1 MMADLKHFSPKS
13 ELSASEN
20 LAEFIRMCRDDLS
33 VFGADLN
40 WRDTSWPKAANFTK
54 LGAHSKGFHASDKL
68 DDAFIDFAKAYFR
81 YQQGHHPTGTK
92 NESKALRVIEVAL
105 LQTMRKAEL
114 AGLNFAILDEAAV
127 LAREHY
133 SSMAAY
139 HCGRELQR
147 LARFVSEKHLIPSDL
162 STWQSPLKKPSDM
175 GIRTGAKAK
184 AIQEKK
190 LPSQEALD
198 ALAEIFANN
207 PTAPKDIFTTSTF
220 AMTMCAPVRISEIL
234 DLPADCEVEE
244 KDSKGLVQ
252 YGWRFY
258 SAKGYEGDVKWIPE
272 IMVPVAKE
280 AVSRIRTLTESSRS
294 LAKWMEHYPGKPY
307 RHDECPDVDDDE
319 PLTVF
324 QACAFL
330 GLARDSWKACIRS
343 LNSAKLEPNDD
354 VHTLNSLWQ
363 NVLARQP
370 EGFPWLNKEKKI
382 KYSNALF
389 CMTRNLLGDQ
399 RGTSPV
405 ILWAPTNNVFNNN
418 LSPRESLQS
427 TYHQSIFDRHGY
439 KASDGSSLK
448 LTSHQSRH
456 LLNTLANRGGLTQ
469 EQLAKWAGRADPKQ
483 NRVYNHMSE
492 WEMVAKAEAL
502 DTSLTLFGPQGEVS
516 QHIPVSTQEINLME
530 RGAVHV
536 SLWGMCSHDF
546 IMSPCEKFRD
556 CLNCEEHVCIKGLG
570 KDNAERLERIKMR
583 LSQVEKD
590 YTEAQAAVNNGYA
603 GADRWYEYHQKTVER
618 LRQLVEILESPQI
631 PDGAQIKLRDGKDFS
646 HLRRVIRVKAVEAL
660 EEKTPDATLLS
671 EMSRLLGGRHG

>member
-1 MMADLKHFSPKS
+1 MADLRHFSS
-13 ELSASEN
+13 NSDLSASES
-20 LAEFIRMCRDDLS
+20 LAEFIRMCRDGLT
-33 VFGADLN
+33 VFGAHLN
-40 WRDTSWPKAANFTK
+40 WNDMSWPRAANFTK
-54 LGAHSKGFHASDKL
+54 LGTHRKGLQASNRL

-81 YQQGHHPTGTK
+81 YQQGHHPTDNK
-92 NESKALRVIEVAL
+92 NESKALRAIEAAL
-105 LQTMRKAEL
+105 LQRTGRAEL
-114 AGLNFAILDEAAV
+114 EGLDFAVLDEAAV
-127 LAREHY
+127 LARGHY
-133 SSMAAY
+133 GPMTAY
-139 HCGRELQR
+139 SCGLELQR

-162 STWQSPLKKPSDM
+162 STWKSPIKKPAD
-175 GIRTGAKAK
+175 ITIQTGAKAK
-184 AIQEKK
+184 AAQEKK

-198 ALAEIFANN
+198 ALAEIFAND
-207 PTAPKDIFTTSTF
+207 PTDPKDIFTSSTF

-244 KDSKGLVQ
+244 KDSTGVVQ

-258 SAKGYEGDVKWIPE
+258 SGKGYEGDVKWIPE

-280 AVSRIRTLTESSRS
+280 AVSRIRSLTESARS
-294 LAKWMEHYPGKPY
+294 LAKWIENYPHKPY
-307 RHDECPDVDDDE
+307 RHSECPDVDDDE

-324 QACAFL
+324 QACEFL
-330 GLARDSWKACIRS
+330 GLVRDSRRTCTSS
-343 LNSAKLEPNDD
+343 LGGVKLEAKDG
-354 VHTLNSLWQ
+354 VHTLNSLWKY
-363 NVLARQP
+363 VLARQP
-370 EGFPWLNKEKKI
+370 EEFPWLNKEKKI

-389 CMTRNLLGDQ
+389 CMSRNLIGSQ

-405 ILWAPTNNVFNNN
+405 ILWSPTHNVFNNT
-418 LSPRESLQS
+418 LRTRESLQDS
-427 TYHQSIFDRHGY
+427 NSKSIFDRHGY
-439 KASDGSSLK
+439 KASDGSPLR

-502 DTSLTLFGPQGEVS
+502 DTSLTLFGPKGEVDL
-516 QHIPVSTQEINLME
+516 HVPVSTQEINLMG
-530 RGAVHV
+530 RGAMHV
-536 SLWGMCSHDF
+536 SLWGVCSHDF

-556 CLNCEEHVCIKGLG
+556 CLNCEEHVCIKGPG
-570 KDNAERLERIKMR
+570 KDSAERLARIKMR

-590 YTEAQAAVNNGYA
+590 YAEAQAAVNAGYA

-671 EMSRLLGGRHG
+671 EMSRLLESSHG